1 MSDDTPDVVPTSETE
16 VVEDMDVD
24 LDGDGTP
31 DGHVTIEVERI
42 DVDGDG
48 IPDIAEVEVLD
59 FSEIPEPAGE

>member
-1 MSDDTPDVVPTSETE
+1 VM
-16 VVEDMDVD
+16 MD
-24 LDGDGTP
+24 LDGDGTA
-31 DGHVTIEVERI
+31 DAVTITRTTVV